1 MKGIMEETPH
11 ELEDKIDNW
20 VGRFS
25 LWGSILLSILATV
38 IYCVANPPDS
48 EEVQRMRIFFRESG
62 MEVTTFIKLP
72 REEMAE
78 FAARQTHPFYKT
90 YVRASENEKKEINT
104 QIHNSIDYRPAQY
117 WFNAVFLW
125 FICFTTIWFLGLMAQ
140 GVVNLV
146 RQKPDLK

>member
-1 MKGIMEETPH
+1 MEETPH
-11 ELEDKIDNW
+11 ELEDKFDNW

-25 LWGSILLSILATV
+25 LWGSLLLSTLATA

-48 EEVQRMRIFFRESG
+48 EEVQRMRIVFRENG

-72 REEMAE
+72 REEMEA

-90 YVRASENEKKEINT
+90 YVRALENEKKEINT

-125 FICFTTIWFLGLMAQ
+125 FICFTTIWFLGLMIQ

-146 RQKPDLK
+146 RQNSDIK

>member
-1 MKGIMEETPH
+1 MEEAPH
-11 ELEDKIDNW
+11 ELEDKFDNW

-25 LWGSILLSILATV
+25 LWGSLLLSTLATV

-90 YVRASENEKKEINT
+90 YVRASENEKEEINT

-125 FICFTTIWFLGLMAQ
+125 FICFTTIWFFGLMTQ
-140 GVVNLV
+140 GVINLV
-146 RQKPDLK
+146 RQKPDLE